1 MVDEEGRSVRV
12 HPSVGRSVG
21 RQRRTWK
28 VNEKG
33 RKRIEEEEEKEEE
46 EKGDDKTLD
55 QAQAVGVV
63 RRGRRR

>member
-1 MVDEEGRSVRV
+1 MRRVGRSASI
-12 HPSVGRSVG
+12 HPSVG